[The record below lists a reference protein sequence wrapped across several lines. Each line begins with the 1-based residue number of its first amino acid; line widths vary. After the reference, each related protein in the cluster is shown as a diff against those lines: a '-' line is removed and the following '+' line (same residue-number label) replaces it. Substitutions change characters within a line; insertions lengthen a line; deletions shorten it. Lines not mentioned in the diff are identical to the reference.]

1 MPMKFGDFWF
11 KDDPERAWVE
21 FRDWTE
27 KWIKDEVQSGMLILL
42 RADRSMVFTLSAE
55 PTEMSRA
62 DRMRLVLAAS
72 EAIASNASDS
82 EHTKL
87 P

>member
-1 MPMKFGDFWF
+1 MSMKSGDFWF
-11 KDDPERAWVE
+11 KDDPERAWIE
-21 FRDWTE
+21 FRSWAE
-27 KWIKDEVQSGMLILL
+27 KWIKDEILAGMLVLL
-42 RADRSMVFTLSAE
+42 REDRSMVFTLS
-55 PTEMSRA
+55 PDTKEMSRA

-72 EAIASNASDS
+72 QAIASNKSDS